1 MVTPAQT
8 PAVPL
13 LSVLGETIA
22 VARAAGRTDLV
33 GRLEAAAPPGRAP
46 PRGLVGAG
54 RDGPGK
60 SRLVKA
66 RM

>member
-33 GRLEAAAPPGRAP
+33 GRLEAAAARVRDPRA
-46 PRGLVGAG
+46 RAVSST
-54 RDGPGK
+54 R
-60 SRLVKA
+60 
-66 RM
+66 